1 MFYSKKA
8 PPLPNK
14 INCDTCKFIP
24 VRLSGSMFVD
34 LFFVFLEYRS
44 HDQLAPLIGMRVIR
58 IKGHLIQ
65 TKFWF
70 TNTQWE
76 EKEQKIV
83 KSKDYR
89 KKVRIIDRIFQP
101 HMDCPW
107 LSNIWVQFI
116 KQNATS
122 KMSIMSSP
130 HLQNLFWL
138 VDKESLKDWSTK

>member
-14 INCDTCKFIP
+14 KKIVIHVNLFLLDYLEVCLSTCF
-24 VRLSGSMFVD
+24 L
-34 LFFVFLEYRS
+34 FLEYRS

-89 KKVRIIDRIFQP
+89 KKVRIIDRLFQP